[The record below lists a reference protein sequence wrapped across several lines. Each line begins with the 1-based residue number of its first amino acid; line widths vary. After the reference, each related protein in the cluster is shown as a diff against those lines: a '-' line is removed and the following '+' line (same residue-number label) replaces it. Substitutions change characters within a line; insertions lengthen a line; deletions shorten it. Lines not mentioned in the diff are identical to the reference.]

1 MSTWEKLK
9 KYTSFDPGITLPS
22 IIIIFTVVFGCAA
35 FPEITE
41 TYLTQARHWITSS
54 TGWLFILG
62 ASFFVIFLLILCVSN
77 LGNIRLGN
85 DDDEPEHSFF
95 SWLAMLF
102 AVGMGIGLMF
112 FGVAE
117 PISHFAQPLHAGLS
131 VNDQAKTAMLNTFF
145 HWGIHAWAI
154 YGVLGLALAYF
165 GFRYHVPLTVRRAFF
180 PILKDKVNGPIGRF
194 IDVVALSCTIFGITT
209 TLGYGALQL
218 AAGFKEIHLIDSV
231 QPSTLV
237 LIILVCTSCS
247 ILSAISGVSKGVRY
261 LSEINLL
268 LAFGLMLFVLLAGP
282 TVFTLN
288 AFTENLGAYI
298 ANLVPLSFRTFAYDP
313 QNEGWFTSWTV
324 MYWAWWITWS
334 PFVGMFIAK
343 ISKGRTIREFI
354 LGVLLVPTVFNLL
367 WMTVFGNTAI
377 WVDLTHKGILS
388 GLTGQTESMLFAFL
402 HQLPFSQITSFLS
415 IVVITLFFVTSADSG
430 IFVVNGIASSGG
442 TQFPRWQSILWG
454 AVLAALAILLLYT
467 GGLDALQAMNMV
479 MALPFLLILLLLCFC
494 LFKGLLVDEDYFGR
508 GLSACTSYW
517 TGSAWQDRLH
527 SMAISPDLNHA
538 RDFIRNTAVPAFKEL
553 AQEMENYGVK
563 ATVKMNGPYNMPRA
577 EFTIVQST
585 MRNFTYGV
593 MCQETDV
600 SEFATENPAMPQI
613 NREVMYVPVSYFAD
627 GRIGYPVRYM
637 KKEELI
643 VDVLRQYDRFTKL
656 ATDKRH
662 RLFLFDP
669 ED

>member
-1 MSTWEKLK
+1 M
-9 KYTSFDPGITLPS
+9 FDPGITLPS
-22 IIIIFTVVFGCAA
+22 IIIIFTVVFGCAN

-102 AVGMGIGLMF
+102 AAGMGIGLMF

-324 MYWAWWITWS
+324 MYWACWITWS

-388 GLTGQTESMLFAFL
+388 GLTGQTESMLFAFCTSRL
-402 HQLPFSQITSFLS
+402 QPDYLLSVHCGHYPVLCNLRRLRDFRGKRHCLLRRYPIPPLAEHSLGRRTGSPGHPAAVHRRSGRPPGHEYGYGPALP
-415 IVVITLFFVTSADSG
+415 ADS
-430 IFVVNGIASSGG
+430 
-442 TQFPRWQSILWG
+442 P
-454 AVLAALAILLLYT
+454 AARH
-467 GGLDALQAMNMV
+467 
-479 MALPFLLILLLLCFC
+479 FC
-494 LFKGLLVDEDYFGR
+494 LFKGPPGRRRLLWPRPVR
-508 GLSACTSYW
+508 LHLLL
-517 TGSAWQDRLH
+517 DRLRL
-527 SMAISPDLNHA
+527 AG
-538 RDFIRNTAVPAFKEL
+538 PAAFH
-553 AQEMENYGVK
+553 GHFP
-563 ATVKMNGPYNMPRA
+563 GPESRP
-577 EFTIVQST
+577 
-585 MRNFTYGV
+585 GL
-593 MCQETDV
+593 
-600 SEFATENPAMPQI
+600 
-613 NREVMYVPVSYFAD
+613 
-627 GRIGYPVRYM
+627 YP
-637 KKEELI
+637 E
-643 VDVLRQYDRFTKL
+643 
-656 ATDKRH
+656 H
-662 RLFLFDP
+662 RCSCL
-669 ED
+669 